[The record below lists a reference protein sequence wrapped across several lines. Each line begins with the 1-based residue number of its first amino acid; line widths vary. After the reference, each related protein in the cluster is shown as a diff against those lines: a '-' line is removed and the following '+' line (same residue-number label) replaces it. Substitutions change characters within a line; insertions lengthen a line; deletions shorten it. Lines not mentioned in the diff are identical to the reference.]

1 MDPNREKQLLD
12 EIALKDEHIARQ
24 DQRIARQ
31 DQRIAL
37 LEQKLDAL
45 LKRIFGSKSETL
57 DPGQLELLLDPDTA
71 KKPVAA
77 DVRDAPAADP
87 PPSRKRKGPR
97 PPRIPEHLPVEEE
110 TLEPAFVQ
118 ADPTA
123 WRRIGEE
130 VTERLDYRPGR
141 FLRHRLVRPKY
152 VRKGDPTAKPV
163 IAALPPSLQ
172 DRCTATPRLIAEVVA
187 NRFAHHL
194 PYYRQA
200 EIFTRQ
206 GVTLHRRT
214 LCDWAHL
221 AAHWLGGIY
230 RTIREQHRQS
240 GYLQIDETPI
250 RYLQP
255 GHGKTRTG
263 YLWTSNLPGKSV
275 FYHWREGRDQ
285 GGITDLLGEAT
296 DTPRIVQCDG
306 YGAYPAWAKDK
317 PGIRLMGCHAHVR
330 RKFFEAIDQSPHLAG
345 WMLNQIGQL
354 YRIEKDLRQQ
364 RAGPALRE
372 AIRATRSR
380 PIHQRLKRA
389 LDLLL
394 LRRSILP
401 QSLLGKAIRYALN
414 QWEHLTVYLAD
425 GRVEIDTNS
434 TENAIRPTKLG
445 SKNWMF
451 IGSGEAGETT
461 AILYTIV
468 ENCRR
473 LGIAPADYLTDVL
486 ERLPGMTAREGNR
499 LTPAVWLA
507 QRNAKHKT
515 AA

>member
-1 MDPNREKQLLD
+1 METDRERQLLE
-12 EIALKDEHIARQ
+12 EIARKDEQIARQ
-24 DQRIARQ
+24 E
-31 DQRIAL
+31 QRIAL

-45 LKRIFGSKSETL
+45 VKRIFGSKSESL
-57 DPGQLELLLDPDTA
+57 NPGQLELLLDPDAA

-77 DVRDAPAADP
+77 GSADPGPAAEP
-87 PPSRKRKGPR
+87 APFRQRKEPR
-97 PPRIPEHLPVEEE
+97 PSRIPEHLPIEEK
-110 TLEPAFVQ
+110 TLEPDFVL

-130 VTERLDYRPGR
+130 VTERLDYCPGR
-141 FLRHRLVRPKY
+141 FLRQRLVRPKY

-206 GVTLHRRT
+206 GVALHRRT
-214 LCDWAHL
+214 LCDWADL

-230 RTIREQHRQS
+230 RAIRDDHRRS

-255 GHGKTRTG
+255 GHGSTRTG
-263 YLWTSNLPGKSV
+263 YLWASHLPGGSV

-285 GGITDLLGEAT
+285 GGITDVLGDEPV
-296 DTPRIVQCDG
+296 PRILQCDG

-317 PGIRLMGCHAHVR
+317 PHIRLMGCHAHVR
-330 RKFFEAIDQSPHLAG
+330 RKFFEAKDQAPKLTAWLLRQLGH
-345 WMLNQIGQL
+345 L
-354 YRIEKDLRQQ
+354 YRIEKELRDQ

-372 AIRATRSR
+372 AIRASQSR
-380 PIHQRLKRA
+380 PIQQRLRQA
-389 LDLLL
+389 IDRLSR
-394 LRRSILP
+394 RRSILP

-414 QWEHLTVYLAD
+414 QWENLTVYLDD
-425 GRVEIDTNS
+425 GRVEIDNNG

-445 SKNWMF
+445 AKNWMF
-451 IGSGEAGETT
+451 IGSGEAGKKT

-473 LGIAPADYLTDVL
+473 LGIAPAEYLTDVL

-499 LTPAVWLA
+499 LTPAAWLA
-507 QRNAKHKT
+507 EQGAKHK
-515 AA
+515 AAA

>member
-1 MDPNREKQLLD
+1 MEPDREKQLLD
-12 EIALKDEHIARQ
+12 EIARKDGHIARQ
-24 DQRIARQ
+24 EQRI
-31 DQRIAL
+31 IL

-45 LKRIFGSKSETL
+45 VKRIFGAKSESL
-57 DPGQLELLLDPDTA
+57 DPGQLELLLDPDAA

-77 DVRDAPAADP
+77 GSADPGPAAEP
-87 PPSRKRKGPR
+87 TPSRKRKQPR

-110 TLEPAFVQ
+110 TLEPAFVL
-118 ADPTA
+118 ADPAA

-130 VTERLDYRPGR
+130 VTVRLDYRPGR
-141 FLRHRLVRPKY
+141 FLRQRLVRPKY
-152 VRKGDPTAKPV
+152 VRRGDPLARPV

-187 NRFAHHL
+187 NRLAHHL

-206 GVTLHRRT
+206 GVPFHRRT
-214 LCDWAHL
+214 LCDWADL
-221 AAHWLGGIY
+221 AAHWFGGIY
-230 RTIREQHRQS
+230 REIRDEHRRS

-263 YLWTSNLPGKSV
+263 YLWASHLPGGSV

-285 GGITDLLGEAT
+285 GGITDVLG
-296 DTPRIVQCDG
+296 DVPVPRILQCDG
-306 YGAYPAWAKDK
+306 YSAYPAWAKDK
-317 PGIRLMGCHAHVR
+317 PHIRLMGCHAHVR
-330 RKFFEAIDQSPHLAG
+330 RKFFEAKDQSPKLTVWILRQLGH
-345 WMLNQIGQL
+345 L
-354 YRIEKDLRQQ
+354 YRIEKKLRDL
-364 RAGPALRE
+364 RAGPSLRDGV
-372 AIRATRSR
+372 RASHSR
-380 PIHQRLKRA
+380 PIHLRLRQA
-389 LDLLL
+389 IDRLSH
-394 LRRSILP
+394 RRSILP
-401 QSLLGKAIRYALN
+401 QSMLGKAIRYALN
-414 QWEHLTVYLAD
+414 QWEHLTVYLGD
-425 GRVEIDTNS
+425 GRVEIDNNG

-445 SKNWMF
+445 AKNWMF
-451 IGSGEAGETT
+451 IGSGEARQKT

-499 LTPAVWLA
+499 LTPATWLA
-507 QRNAKHKT
+507 ECQGKRRT